1 MRGQVDVD
9 LRSLSKP
16 HRRKGRGVPVSFFSS
31 LRVRLILLVLLAI
44 VPALG
49 IIFYDAA
56 ELREREVTKAKNEAL
71 TLSRLA
77 ARQHEELIEAARR
90 ALLSLAQL
98 QEVRDTDSAACSA
111 RLTELLAEYQ
121 GYHNFAVADMTGN
134 LFCSTPSLAEPVNV
148 TGRMWFQRTIQT
160 RDFTVSDYQPGWIDE
175 TPVIVFSYPVLDEA
189 NQPQAVV
196 SASLEVAQLNQIA
209 AETDL
214 SNGTALM
221 VIDRN
226 GAIVVHYPQP
236 EVWVGRTLPDAPLVM
251 AIRATGEGKVEVA
264 GLDGVTRLYA
274 FTPLRSSVDT
284 GLYLAIGIPKQVA
297 FAEADRIWTR
307 NLSVLG
313 LVSLLALTA
322 AWIGSDLFVLR
333 QVNTLISATR
343 RLRGDL
349 SARAGLVHT
358 AGELGQLARAFD
370 DMAITLEQQEAD
382 RQRVREELIALNASL
397 EQRVAQRT
405 ALMKLLQD
413 IAVAANEAITVKAA
427 MQFALDRVCTHT
439 GWPIGHVYIPVGDGS
454 DELISTYIWHL
465 DEPERFKTFRHVT
478 ETAPFASGAG
488 LPGRVFLTSKPAWII
503 DVTKDPNFSRAKLAK
518 DIGVKAGFAF
528 PVLMGKKV
536 AAVLEFFSEETV
548 EPDEALLEVM
558 THVGTQLGRVVERK
572 QAEDALRQSEARFRA
587 IFEGAAIGISL
598 IDLEERIVESNPA
611 LQKMLGYTREELYR
625 MSFIKF
631 THPADARASTTLY
644 QELVSGK
651 RDQYHLEKRYLRR
664 DDRLIWGRLTASLVR
679 DAQGDPS
686 FVIAMVE
693 DITEQKQME
702 AELAEVQRRLMESR
716 EAERLHLAQELHD
729 GPLQDLHSMS
739 FRLGELEA
747 VLSTEASLGQM
758 VATQATLQQVIQ
770 TLRSICGELRPPALA
785 PFGLEKAI
793 RSHAER
799 FQKAYPELKIRLD
812 LMPDG
817 QTLPE
822 QTRLTLFRIYQ
833 QALNNVNRH
842 ARASQVTIRL
852 KLEPEQ
858 IILEIEDNGCGF
870 KMPIRRVELAR
881 QGHLGLVGA
890 VERAEAIGGYL
901 KIISAPGEG
910 TLIQAIVPHLKEQ
923 EMVQARVN

>member
-1 MRGQVDVD
+1 MD
-9 LRSLSKP
+9 LRSSLKSHP
-16 HRRKGRGVPVSFFSS
+16 RKGRGVTVSFFSS

-49 IIFYDAA
+49 IILYDAA
-56 ELREREVTKAKNEAL
+56 ELRQREVTKAKNEAL

-77 ARQHEELIEAARR
+77 ASQHEELIEAARR

-98 QEVRDTDSAACSA
+98 QEVRDNDTAACGA
-111 RLTELLAEYQ
+111 RLNALLAEYE

-134 LFCSTPSLAEPVNV
+134 LFCSTPPLAEPVKV
-148 TGRMWFQRTIQT
+148 TDRMWFQRTIQT
-160 RDFTVSDYQPGWIDE
+160 RDFTVSDYQPGWLDR
-175 TPVIVFSYPVLDEA
+175 TPIIVFSYPVLDA
-189 NQPQAVV
+189 AGQLRGVV

-209 AETDL
+209 AETNL

-221 VIDRN
+221 IIDRN
-226 GAIVVHYPQP
+226 GAVVVHYPQP
-236 EVWVGRTLPDAPLVM
+236 ETWVGQTLRDAPLVM
-251 AIRATGEGKVEVA
+251 AIRAASEGKVEVA

-307 NLSVLG
+307 NLTILG
-313 LVSLLALTA
+313 LVGLLALTA

-333 QVNTLISATR
+333 QVHALINATR
-343 RLRGDL
+343 WLRGDL
-349 SARAGLVHT
+349 SARTGLAHE
-358 AGELGQLARAFD
+358 AGELGELARAFD
-370 DMAITLEQQEAD
+370 DMALTLEQQEAD
-382 RQRVREELIALNASL
+382 RQRVREELLALNASL

-413 IAVAANEAITVKAA
+413 VAVAANQAITVKAA
-427 MQFALDRVCTHT
+427 MQFALDQVCAHT
-439 GWPIGHVYIPVGDGS
+439 GWPIGHVYIPVGDDS

-465 DEPERFKTFRHVT
+465 DEPKRFETFRHVT
-478 ETAPFASGAG
+478 ETAPFASGVG

-503 DVTKDPNFSRAKLAK
+503 DVTQDPNFSRAKLAK
-518 DIGVKAGFAF
+518 DIGVKAGCAF
-528 PVLMGKKV
+528 PVLMGKEV
-536 AAVLEFFSEETV
+536 AAVLEFFSEEAV
-548 EPDEALLEVM
+548 EPDESLLEVM
-558 THVGTQLGRVVERK
+558 AHVGTQLGRVVERK
-572 QAEDALRQSEARFRA
+572 QAEEALRQSEARFRA
-587 IFEGAAIGISL
+587 FFEGAAIGISL
-598 IDLEERIVESNPA
+598 TNLEERIVESNPA
-611 LQKMLGYTREELYR
+611 LQKMLGYTHEELHR
-625 MSFIKF
+625 MSFVKF
-631 THPADARASTTLY
+631 THPADVQADKTLF
-644 QELVSGK
+644 QQLVAGE
-651 RDQYHLEKRYLRR
+651 RDQYQLEKRYLRQ
-664 DDRLIWGRLTASLVR
+664 DGRLIWGRLTASLVR
-679 DAQGDPS
+679 DGQGEPS

-693 DITEQKQME
+693 DITEPKQME
-702 AELAEVQRRLMESR
+702 AELAEVQHRLMQSR

-747 VLSTEASLGQM
+747 VLPNEASLGQM
-758 VATQATLQQVIQ
+758 AASQATLQQVIQ

-799 FQKAYPELKIRLD
+799 FQKAYPELKIWLD

-822 QTRLTLFRIYQ
+822 QIRLTLFRIYQ
-833 QALNNVNRH
+833 QALNNVKRH
-842 ARASQVTIRL
+842 AGASQVMIRFR
-852 KLEPEQ
+852 LEPEQ
-858 IILEIEDNGCGF
+858 VILEIEDNGCGF
-870 KMPIRRVELAR
+870 KMPMRRVELAR

-890 VERAEAIGGYL
+890 AERAEAMGGYL

-910 TLIQAIVPHLKEQ
+910 TLIQAIIPRLKEQ
-923 EMVQARVN
+923 EMVQPEGQLTA